1 MNKFILIVLLNFV
14 FNCHSQNQLPKY
26 AIISYGSC
34 DHSVSS
40 WKYSFETDSMERS
53 CNFQFKPYS
62 GYKDTIIY
70 FPDRKIMRKIAKRIP
85 KDMQRV
91 KSQSHG
97 IHQKYLRIEIIYDSG
112 FVGITFEDHSLEE
125 NLTQLQYEWRDI
137 SLITS
142 EYDSEAD
149 IKYHNYNDA
158 LRNGKTVIEIER
170 LLIG

>member
-1 MNKFILIVLLNFV
+1 MNKFILILLLNFV

-40 WKYSFETDSMERS
+40 WKYSFETDSIERS
-53 CNFQFKPYS
+53 CDFQFKPYS
-62 GYKDTIIY
+62 GYKDTTIY
-70 FPDRKIMRKIAKRIP
+70 FTDRKIMRKIAKRIP

-125 NLTQLQYEWRDI
+125 IKKIHRLYYEF
-137 SLITS
+137 
-142 EYDSEAD
+142 Y
-149 IKYHNYNDA
+149 IKYIE
-158 LRNGKTVIEIER
+158 RNGWMSCCEIIETW
-170 LLIG
+170 GD